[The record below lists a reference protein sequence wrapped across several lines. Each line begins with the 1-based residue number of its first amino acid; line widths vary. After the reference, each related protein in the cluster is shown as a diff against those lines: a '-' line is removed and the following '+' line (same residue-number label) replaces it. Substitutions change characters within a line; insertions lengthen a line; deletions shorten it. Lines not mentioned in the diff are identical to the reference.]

1 MSLIRAIINFDDF
14 IEIAFDK
21 REYDDKINI
30 RKGKQNSKG
39 FRFTKE
45 NNSIS
50 WFYPQ
55 NIIINQIEIGTTKK
69 TKFGDLKITIFLL
82 SKIGKKNYI
91 FEDVY
96 VKTLYEKKRLLAPLV
111 LNLSEEFN
119 ITIDGLKEEDNV
131 FIDVDFNIIENK
143 PEIPD
148 NKNFN
153 K

>member
-21 REYDDKINI
+21 REYDNKINI

-153 K
+153 E

>member
-148 NKNFN
+148 NKKFN
-153 K
+153 E

>member
-143 PEIPD
+143 PEISD

-153 K
+153 E

>member
-153 K
+153 E

>member
-96 VKTLYEKKRLLAPLV
+96 VKTLYEKKRLLAPLI

-131 FIDVDFNIIENK
+131 FIDVDFNIIGNK

-153 K
+153 E

>member
-1 MSLIRAIINFDDF
+1 M
-14 IEIAFDK
+14 
-21 REYDDKINI
+21 
-30 RKGKQNSKG
+30 
-39 FRFTKE
+39 
-45 NNSIS
+45 
-50 WFYPQ
+50 
-55 NIIINQIEIGTTKK
+55 
-69 TKFGDLKITIFLL
+69 

-153 K
+153 E